1 MIEYMTIFFS
11 VVIIIVIIVA
21 IIYIYMLNVLKNI
34 IDDIEF
40 KLHNLCGETKKFK
53 ESFDDECKYAANCF
67 DKISNKIG
75 YMDRYLT
82 NIKNSIDVK
91 TKNETK
97 NEAKNSSTTNK
108 TKSKSTDSSKSKA
121 KLKTANTEDLIIK

>member
-1 MIEYMTIFFS
+1 
-11 VVIIIVIIVA
+11 
-21 IIYIYMLNVLKNI
+21 MLNVLKNI
-34 IDDIEF
+34 IEDIDF
-40 KLHNLCGETKKFK
+40 KFYNLYREIKKFK
-53 ESFDDECKYAANCF
+53 ESFDEYKYADNGF

-75 YMDRYLT
+75 YMDRCLT

-91 TKNETK
+91 SKNETK

-108 TKSKSTDSSKSKA
+108 TKSKSTDNSKSKA